1 MSLYAQRGV
10 SAQKEDVH
18 QAIKHLDKGLYPNAF
33 CKILPDYAG
42 GDAHWCNIMHA
53 DTAGTKTA
61 LAYLYWKETGDL
73 RVWKGVVQDAIV
85 MNIDDLICVGATDN
99 IVLSST
105 IGRNKALI
113 PAEVL
118 SAVIGGC
125 SELLA
130 AFAAQ
135 GVRIELAGGETADV
149 GDIVRT
155 IDIGYTAFARMP
167 RARVV
172 TIAPQ
177 PGDVIVGLASYG
189 KSVYEEQYNSGI
201 GSNGLT
207 SARHDMLSKYYAEN
221 FPESYEPSLNPEV
234 VYIGPYRMTDA
245 VPEAGYPL
253 KDIGAMLLSPT
264 RTYAPVVKEL
274 LDNHFES
281 IRGIVHCSGGGQT
294 KCMKYVGDG
303 IRVIKDNLFAPPL
316 IFKLIQQASG
326 ADERELYQVFNM
338 GHRLEV
344 FTDAATAER
353 VMMIAAKFGIEAQV
367 VGRVE
372 AGEKELLIR
381 QGGKEWRYG
390 A

>member
-18 QAIKHLDKGLYPNAF
+18 NAIKHLDKGLYPNAF
-33 CKILPDYAG
+33 CKILPDYTG
-42 GDAHWCNIMHA
+42 GDANWCNIMHA

-61 LAYLYWKETGDL
+61 LAYLYWKETGDT
-73 RVWKGVVQDAIV
+73 RVWKGVVQDAVV

-118 SAVIGGC
+118 NAIIGGC
-125 SELLA
+125 SELLE

-135 GVRIELAGGETADV
+135 GVNIQLAGGETADV

-155 IDIGYTAFARMP
+155 IDIGYTAFVRMP
-167 RARVV
+167 RSRVV
-172 TIAPQ
+172 NINPQ

-189 KSVYEEQYNSGI
+189 KAVYEEQYNSGI

-221 FPESYEPSLNPEV
+221 FPESFEPSLNKEV
-234 VYIGPYRMTDA
+234 VYIGPYRMTDP
-245 VPEAGYPL
+245 VPDANYPL
-253 KDIGAMLLSPT
+253 KDIGSMLLSAT

-274 LDNHFES
+274 LDNHFS
-281 IRGIVHCSGGGQT
+281 AIRGIVHCSGGGQT
-294 KCMKYVGDG
+294 KCMKYIGEG
-303 IRVIKDNLFAPPL
+303 IRIVKDNLFEPPL
-316 IFKLIQQASG
+316 IFKLIGQASG
-326 ADERELYQVFNM
+326 ADDRELYQVFNM

-353 VMMIAAKFGIEAQV
+353 VMMIAAKFGIEAQI

-372 AGEKELLIR
+372 AGEKSLII
-381 QGGKEWRYG
+381 QKGEKEWRY
-390 A
+390 